1 MPLKKFFESALYPLD
16 ERIARNL
23 EDVKE
28 TKALKDEYTKLYRKH
43 EKTSQD
49 KDRLTKL

>member
-1 MPLKKFFESALYPLD
+1 MPLKKFFESTLYPLD